1 MYFSKPYLSINAGV
15 SQHKDIG
22 DPLFQLRVGW
32 NARRYVPAL
41 LKNLP
46 IWSRFL
52 AYLSYNL
59 SMPEWLGKT
68 IGNVRIEKLLARG
81 GMAEVYLGSHLNLE
95 RPVAV
100 KFLHSF
106 VEEEPLLLE
115 RFRREAKVVAGL
127 RHPNIVQIF
136 DFDTVDGH
144 PFIVMEYLKGP
155 TLATYLRYLHQRKKR
170 IPPDQVARL
179 LNEVSIALD
188 YAHKQSVVH
197 RDIKPG
203 NIMLHNKS
211 EDVPLDRPL
220 TDDVDAVIT
229 DFGLVRIM
237 NAATQTASGTV
248 SGTPAYMSPE
258 QARGD
263 QTDHRTDIYSLGI
276 VLYEMLAGRVPFEAD
291 STLTVLHMQIHTTP
305 PPVPGISAQVQAVID
320 RALLKNPEDRY
331 PSSRELA
338 MDYYRAIGLSTK
350 ASTSSF
356 TQPTSPEIVAVESP
370 VSTEPLPTAKPEPVL
385 PRDLESEPRVQP
397 EAKIESPSKPGP
409 DLVVEPSTKPEPTSK
424 PEFQLARSR
433 SWIPVLL
440 FSVIGLSVL
449 AGAAFLF
456 FSREQTPAVATETVG
471 PEVVSTN
478 TSPLPT
484 EEPATAAPGLP
495 ASDRMVRVPANTY
508 QVGKDPE
515 NANQSAVQ
523 TISLAEFWIDQY
535 PVTNQD
541 FQRFLPEWSIPPGK
555 ENHPAMGVT
564 WDQADAFCKA
574 LNKRLPKE
582 VEWEA
587 AGRGSGENP
596 PLYPWGTDPS
606 DGGNIFDLPNDTYEV
621 GTKDF
626 NISPLQVYD
635 MLYNVYEWVGE
646 PYGSLAA
653 GNHILR
659 GARYSTPYDL
669 AFRLEVPPGNTE
681 DVQYAGFR
689 CAADQVR

>member
-1 MYFSKPYLSINAGV
+1 MLEISLSHDTFMGTPPGKLMLKTLQLGVDFSLICR
-15 SQHKDIG
+15 I
-22 DPLFQLRVGW
+22 
-32 NARRYVPAL
+32 
-41 LKNLP
+41 
-46 IWSRFL
+46 I
-52 AYLSYNL
+52 SY
-59 SMPEWLGKT
+59 MPEWLGKT

-136 DFDTVDGH
+136 DFNTVDGH

-179 LNEVSIALD
+179 LNELSIALE
-188 YAHKQSVVH
+188 YAHKQGVVH

-203 NIMLHNKS
+203 NIMLHSKT
-211 EDVPLDRPL
+211 DDIPLDRPL

-263 QTDHRTDIYSLGI
+263 PTDHRTDIYSLGI

-305 PPVPGISAQVQAVID
+305 PPVPGTSAQVQAVID
-320 RALLKNPEDRY
+320 RALLKNPDDRY
-331 PSSRELA
+331 QSSRELA
-338 MDYYRAIGLSTK
+338 LDYRRAVGLPAK
-350 ASTSSF
+350 ASTGSM
-356 TQPTSPEIVAVESP
+356 TRPTPPDTVAVEPP
-370 VSTEPLPTAKPEPVL
+370 VLTEPAPTTKPEPI
-385 PRDLESEPRVQP
+385 PQYDLESGSRVQS
-397 EAKIESPSKPGP
+397 EAKIEPPSKPPPG
-409 DLVVEPSTKPEPTSK
+409 LVVEQSTKPEPHPKVESPSG
-424 PEFQLARSR
+424 PEVQAARSR

-440 FSVIGLSVL
+440 FSLIGLAVL

-456 FSREQTPAVATETVG
+456 LSREQTPPAATQTVG
-471 PEVVSTN
+471 PEVLITN

-484 EEPATAAPGLP
+484 EEPATVAPSLP
-495 ASDRMVRVPANTY
+495 ASDKMVTIPADTY

-515 NANQSAVQ
+515 NANQSASQ
-523 TISLAEFWIDQY
+523 TISLSEFWIDQFQ
-535 PVTNQD
+535 VTNQD
-541 FQRFLPEWSIPPGK
+541 FQRFMPEWTIPPGK
-555 ENHPAMGVT
+555 DNHPAMGVT
-564 WDQADAFCKA
+564 WEQADAYCKA
-574 LNKRLPKE
+574 LNKRLPNE
-582 VEWEA
+582 AEWEA
-587 AGRGSGENP
+587 AGRGAGENP

-621 GTKDF
+621 GSKDF
-626 NISPLQVYD
+626 NISRFRVYD

-669 AFRLEVPPGNTE
+669 AFRLEVSPDNTG